1 MNKLDFL
8 KIKKQPNIKQA
19 NGVAINIYQP
29 PQNFINENESF
40 KQPKIIQS
48 SNFLNFKERDILLE
62 KILRNKEQ
70 AGMVIPEKISIEP
83 TKDYMVELDEN
94 IKYQPI
100 EVNSLTQPTV
110 EPNNPKPLKKKVKFI
125 IKTPANEQETE
136 NIPENKPETE
146 NIPENKPETENIPEN
161 EPETENIPENEP
173 ETKKNKLKKQKIT
186 IKLPP
191 NNPGE
196 LTGIENNNEN
206 EKATNK
212 KTSKK
217 KVFIIK
223 PTRPIVNLQK
233 ELVDR
238 LPTQKKIK
246 SVILKTSRFY
256 LNNRKMFLKNFDEIF
271 KKYKKEIEE
280 SEREIV
286 SCDSRTE
293 TRELFIHQRIVK
305 DYLNLHTP
313 YRGLLLYHG
322 LGSGKTCT
330 SIAIAE
336 GMKIPNKRIFVLTPA
351 SLKMNYFSELKKCG
365 DDLYKK
371 KQYWD
376 FVSVVGQPEYLSIL
390 SNALSIP
397 EEHISK
403 TGGAWLVN
411 VKKQPNFETL
421 TTEQQKEIDNQ
432 LNIMIRTK
440 YTDINYNGLN
450 QRKMK
455 ELTVDYSIN
464 PFDNSVVIVDE
475 AHNFVSRIVTSLKKL
490 GKKQPTTKS
499 INLTLY
505 NYLMD
510 AKNVR
515 IVFLSGTPII
525 NYPNEIAVLYNMLR
539 GFIKTWTFQL
549 TIGDGIKEK
558 ITKETIL
565 DFFDKS
571 GFKTFDYV
579 EYSGNKLTVTRN
591 PFGFVNSKKTK
602 INKTKKVTNVLNQ
615 PNIPLTK
622 SANEQFLS
630 SIPQNNEEE
639 LNSIENKTQSK
650 ALNLNSNL
658 KKNTT
663 RKKKISP
670 PPLGTVVGG
679 GIEDEYNGIYLEEND
694 QLDGQGNINDDIFQR
709 TIVNILSKH
718 GLYITPNGITVT
730 NNKCLPDIE
739 DDFFTTFV
747 NTTEIKM
754 NNEDVFKR
762 RILGLTSY
770 FRSSQERLLP
780 RFIPSVQVNETS
792 DKGAIMSSV
801 FHMVYCPM
809 SNFQFTQYVNIR
821 EKEILQ
827 EKNTLKQKTM
837 NEKKGNIFIEN
848 STYRVYSREVC
859 NFAFPDPPGRPFFS
873 NILKPEEEEEEE
885 ENMEMEQNIQPD
897 EEEEEPNEEDDI
909 EGFPAN
915 LKKIHINKIQKA
927 LDTINTPDYLG
938 ETALSEYSPKFS
950 EFLRIFGSGLGGNIS
965 DDNED
970 NVDTKGCHLLYSS
983 FRTIEGIGIL
993 RMVLLNN
1000 GYEEFKIRKTS
1011 SSGEWEIVGN
1021 FSNLATYKRFV
1032 LYTGTETAEEK
1043 EIVRNIYNGDWDLIP
1058 SSISS
1063 VLREG
1068 AGYTNNMFGEVIR
1081 LFMITASGSEGINL
1095 RNTRFVHIIEPY
1107 WNLTRVEQI
1116 IGRASRICS
1125 HASLPEKYRT
1135 VKVYMYIATFNEEKT
1150 IDDEHSVTGEKI
1162 SQLDVIKAEPTIGP
1176 KETSRL
1182 NDDVKLT
1189 TDESLLEISIIKN
1202 RINSQILKAVKE
1214 TAIDC
1219 RLYEK
1224 AHAGEGLKCYDGF
1237 GIVKSN
1243 NFGSF
1248 PTIQQDVGERMEQ
1261 NVKEKETQ
1269 LVKIKIK
1276 GEPYRINMETNE
1288 IFKEIGTGKSKEII
1302 LIGTMTKKIGTNNK
1316 VEYKIEPI

>member
-1 MNKLDFL
+1 MEEKLAFL
-8 KIKKQPNIKQA
+8 KVKKQPNIKQA
-19 NGVAINIYQP
+19 NGVPLNISLLQTA
-29 PQNFINENESF
+29 NDDGKTFD
-40 KQPKIIQS
+40 QS
-48 SNFLNFKERDILLE
+48 SKNVSIKERDILLE

-70 AGMVIPEKISIEP
+70 AGLVITEIT
-83 TKDYMVELDEN
+83 TKPDVLEVDEN
-94 IKYQPI
+94 AKYQPI
-100 EVNSLTQPTV
+100 DTNETTPQP
-110 EPNNPKPLKKKVKFI
+110 PPPALKKNNKQVFKPNL
-125 IKTPANEQETE
+125 TPINEAPSIPTTNNET
-136 NIPENKPETE
+136 PETDE
-146 NIPENKPETENIPEN
+146 TTASPPSLPPLPPPQPEKK
-161 EPETENIPENEP
+161 
-173 ETKKNKLKKQKIT
+173 TKKQRIT
-186 IKLPP
+186 IKPP
-191 NNPGE
+191 ATVPDESTN
-196 LTGIENNNEN
+196 IEQNK
-206 EKATNK
+206 EKQKPPK
-212 KTSKK
+212 KRIL
-217 KVFIIK
+217 VIK
-223 PTRPIVNLQK
+223 PLRPIVNLQK

-238 LPTQKKIK
+238 LPPSKKSK

-256 LNNRKMFLKNFDEIF
+256 LNNRKMFLKNFDDIF

-280 SEREIV
+280 AEKENV

-336 GMKIPNKRIFVLTPA
+336 GMKVPDKRIYVLTPA

-371 KQYWD
+371 KQFWE
-376 FVSVVGQPEYLSIL
+376 FVSVVGQPDYLSIL
-390 SNALSIP
+390 SNTLSIP
-397 EEHISK
+397 EEYITK
-403 TGGAWLVN
+403 NGGAWLVN
-411 VKKQPNFETL
+411 VKKPPNFESL
-421 TTEQQKEIDNQ
+421 SSEQQKDIDNQ

-450 QRKMK
+450 QRKME
-455 ELTVDYSIN
+455 ELTEDYSIN

-510 AKNVR
+510 AMNVR

-525 NYPNEIAVLYNMLR
+525 NYPNEIAVLYNILR

-549 TIGDGIKEK
+549 TVGEGVKEK
-558 ITKETIL
+558 VNKETIL
-565 DFFDKS
+565 GFFDKS

-591 PFGFVNSKKTK
+591 PFGFVNSKKTAVS
-602 INKTKKVTNVLNQ
+602 KTKKVTAKPGIKPVPAPTETEESQAGVEASQLEASQ
-615 PNIPLTK
+615 LEA
-622 SANEQFLS
+622 SQLEASQL
-630 SIPQNNEEE
+630 EE
-639 LNSIENKTQSK
+639 LQLEASQLEESQAGLEASTTKP
-650 ALNLNSNL
+650 

-663 RKKKISP
+663 RRKKTVVP
-670 PPLGTVVGG
+670 PPPPPPATIIGG
-679 GIEDEYNGIYLEEND
+679 GVEDEYNGIYLGE
-694 QLDGQGNINDDIFQR
+694 LDEQGNISDEVFQR
-709 TIVNILSKH
+709 TIVDILLKH
-718 GLYITPNGITVT
+718 GLYVTPNGITTT
-730 NNKCLPDIE
+730 NNKCLPDNE

-747 NTTEIKM
+747 NMAETKM

-780 RFIPSVQVNETS
+780 RFIPSIQTTTPD
-792 DKGAIMSSV
+792 DKQATLSSV
-801 FHMVYCPM
+801 YHMVYCPM

-827 EKNTLKQKTM
+827 EKNALKQKTM
-837 NEKKGNIFIEN
+837 NEKKGNVFIEN

-873 NILKPEEEEEEE
+873 TILKPDGGEEAKE
-885 ENMEMEQNIQPD
+885 ID
-897 EEEEEPNEEDDI
+897 AIEPEHDINEDEDD
-909 EGFPAN
+909 EFEELPTG
-915 LKKIHINKIQKA
+915 LKKTHMAQIHKA

-938 ETALSEYSPKFS
+938 ETALGEYSPKFA
-950 EFLRIFGSGLGGNIS
+950 EFLRIFSSGLGGNAPE
-965 DDNED
+965 DDD
-970 NVDTKGCHLLYSS
+970 VDTKGCHLLYSS

-993 RMVLLNN
+993 RLVLINN
-1000 GYEEFKIRKTS
+1000 GYEEFKIRKNTA
-1011 SSGEWEIVGN
+1011 SGEWEIVGD
-1021 FSNLATYKRFV
+1021 FSNSATYKRFV

-1043 EIVRNIYNGDWDLIP
+1043 EIVRNIYNGDWDLVP

-1063 VLREG
+1063 VLRQG

-1107 WNLTRVEQI
+1107 WNLTRAEQI

-1125 HASLPEKYRT
+1125 HASLPEEYRT
-1135 VKVYMYIATFNEEKT
+1135 VKVYMYISTFNEEKT
-1150 IDDEHSVTGEKI
+1150 IEDEHSTTGEKK
-1162 SQLDVIKAEPTIGP
+1162 SQVEVIKADPTIGP

-1182 NDDVKLT
+1182 DDNAKIT
-1189 TDESLLEISIIKN
+1189 TDESLLEISVIKN

-1237 GIVKSN
+1237 GVVKSN

-1261 NVKEKETQ
+1261 NVKETETR
-1269 LVKIKIK
+1269 LVAVKIK
-1276 GEPYRINMETNE
+1276 GEPYKMNMSTNE
-1288 IFKEIGTGKSKEII
+1288 VFKQIGTGKSKE
-1302 LIGTMTKKIGTNNK
+1302 LVLVGKMTQKIGANNK
-1316 VEYKIEPI
+1316 KEYIIEPA